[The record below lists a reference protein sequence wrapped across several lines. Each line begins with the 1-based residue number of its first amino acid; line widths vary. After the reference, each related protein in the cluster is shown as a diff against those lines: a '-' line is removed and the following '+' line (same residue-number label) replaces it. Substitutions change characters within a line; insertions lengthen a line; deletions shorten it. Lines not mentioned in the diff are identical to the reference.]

1 MKIFESISYPD
12 AFLCLVVQNFR
23 PSVDSWKSK
32 PEVIVICEAIEK
44 YWVPEKSYRNE
55 LFLFYPGETKLV
67 KYISGNSQ
75 KLGIF

>member
-1 MKIFESISYPD
+1 MKIFESISYSD

-32 PEVIVICEAIEK
+32 LEVIVICEAIER
-44 YWVPEKSYRNE
+44 YWVPEKSHGNE
-55 LFLFYPGETKLV
+55 LFSFYPGETKLV